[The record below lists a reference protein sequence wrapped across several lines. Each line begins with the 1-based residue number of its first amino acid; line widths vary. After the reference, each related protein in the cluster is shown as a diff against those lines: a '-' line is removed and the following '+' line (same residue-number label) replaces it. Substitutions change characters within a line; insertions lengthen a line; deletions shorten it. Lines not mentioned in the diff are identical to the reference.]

1 MRKIVVLVMVGFLVL
16 GLAGFALAG
25 TKKVQAKPFI
35 FDPEDSGLVAAAWV
49 THQGLPDAGKSAHA
63 LMLQMSPAP
72 IEPPAEG
79 TEPTPAP
86 AATLSKAGVVIKG
99 VKGLTLTELGFDIKN
114 DGVFIKGPRF
124 EVHTDSGVF
133 TFTMSASTS
142 KTPINL
148 DWTRVRFSDADAV
161 PSAPA
166 PAPEPAPAPTA
177 VKVFG
182 SLVVQ
187 SVMIIFDEEGSTLL
201 DNIDFNGALMGKP
214 GNATLNVAPQFN
226 GKK

>member
-1 MRKIVVLVMVGFLVL
+1 MRKIVVLAMVVFLVL
-16 GLAGFALAG
+16 GLAGLALAG

-35 FDPEDSGLVAAAWV
+35 FDPEESGLVAAAWV

-63 LMLQMSPAP
+63 LMLQIS
-72 IEPPAEG
+72 PAEG
-79 TEPTPAP
+79 AEPTPAP
-86 AATLSKAGVVIKG
+86 AATLSKAGAVIKG

-114 DGVFIKGPRF
+114 DGVFTAAPRF
-124 EVHTDSGVF
+124 EVYTDSGVF
-133 TFTMSASTS
+133 TFTMSDTNT
-142 KTPINL
+142 TPLNL
-148 DWTRVRFSDADAV
+148 DWNRVRFSDADAV
-161 PSAPA
+161 PPA

-177 VKVFG
+177 VPVFG

-187 SVMIIFDEEGSTLL
+187 SVTIIFEGEGSILL

-214 GNATLNVAPQFN
+214 GNATFKVAPKPK